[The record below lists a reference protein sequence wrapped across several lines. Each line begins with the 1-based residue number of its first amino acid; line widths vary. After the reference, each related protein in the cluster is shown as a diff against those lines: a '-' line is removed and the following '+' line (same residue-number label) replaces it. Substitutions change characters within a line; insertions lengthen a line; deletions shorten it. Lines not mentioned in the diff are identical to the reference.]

1 MKGQSGSYP
10 SAWQEKNHV
19 LKVSFYCTNQKS
31 QREAKS
37 QGPGIFPW
45 PLRCAN
51 DQSWLWEAHQGHYV
65 HSPRLDT
72 LQNVRCVRVCAHSGS
87 LHPGQEPKASPW
99 TMKSQYDR
107 IMKLAKKKK
116 RSDGIDAKVP
126 SLGLFNS
133 CLLSST
139 HLQIYSWPSA
149 KTILASR
156 LIGSWDMKFMVFS
169 LLFGYDCAAALTFLG
184 ILKNQL
190 LLLLLLLC
198 RFSCVQLCVTP

>member
-10 SAWQEKNHV
+10 SAWQEKNHHV

-45 PLRCAN
+45 PLRCTN

-72 LQNVRCVRVCAHSGS
+72 LQNVRRVRVCAHSGS
-87 LHPGQEPKASPW
+87 LHPGQEPKASTW

-107 IMKLAKKKK
+107 IMKLAKKREVMIDQTAFRIPGMPRYGCVK
-116 RSDGIDAKVP
+116 RERWPKDP
-126 SLGLFNS
+126 RLFEN
-133 CLLSST
+133 
-139 HLQIYSWPSA
+139 
-149 KTILASR
+149 K
-156 LIGSWDMKFMVFS
+156 
-169 LLFGYDCAAALTFLG
+169 
-184 ILKNQL
+184 
-190 LLLLLLLC
+190 
-198 RFSCVQLCVTP
+198 

>member
-107 IMKLAKKKK
+107 IMKLAKKKEEK
-116 RSDGIDAKVP
+116 WWYRCQGA
-126 SLGLFNS
+126 F
-133 CLLSST
+133 
-139 HLQIYSWPSA
+139 SW
-149 KTILASR
+149 
-156 LIGSWDMKFMVFS
+156 FV
-169 LLFGYDCAAALTFLG
+169 
-184 ILKNQL
+184 QL
-190 LLLLLLLC
+190 LLAELHSPTDLFLTFCQNNPGIKTHRLL
-198 RFSCVQLCVTP
+198 RHEIHGV